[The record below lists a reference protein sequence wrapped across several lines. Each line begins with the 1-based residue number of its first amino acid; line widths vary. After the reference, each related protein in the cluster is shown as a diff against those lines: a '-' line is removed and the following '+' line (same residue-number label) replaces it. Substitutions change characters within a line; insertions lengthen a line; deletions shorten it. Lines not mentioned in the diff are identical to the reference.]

1 MNDTELD
8 VLVAGISPISDRQVA
23 ALPLDR
29 AEAELLEAILAL
41 PLAGPV
47 VGDRTHAGPTTAV
60 VPLSGRRRHRTR
72 RRLTVVATAAALVVG
87 AVLWQQSRPDEDGET
102 VVAVEQEAADTT
114 TPRLLVDRPGW
125 SVQRAAPGTMTFSD
139 GTTTLRVSWSAGNA
153 RQDHE
158 GAVASM
164 TEQVERIQALRVTE
178 GSPTERASIIEPLVI
193 MGQEAFAT
201 RLMSPDA
208 TDPDDVMFEAAWVL
222 DDFAVDAS
230 ATIASQEAFVDLVTS
245 LHQVD
250 MDTWLGAMP
259 DDVIQPDG
267 QRQAVDELLADVP
280 LPPGIDLTAFR
291 TDNAG
296 IESRTDV
303 AIELTNAVACGWFD
317 SWVAATD
324 AGDRAGA
331 ERAVEA
337 MATSRSWPVV
347 VEGGVDGQ
355 FGMLPIWEL
364 ADAMPT
370 NAVTQYSNGQVGTPR
385 DLYVDRFACDL

>member
-8 VLVAGISPISDRQVA
+8 VLVATISPISDREVA

-41 PLAGPV
+41 PQVEPIPT
-47 VGDRTHAGPTTAV
+47 DRPHAGPAAKV
-60 VPLSGRRRHRTR
+60 LPLSGRRRHRTR

-87 AVLWQQSRPDEDGET
+87 AVLWQQRAPDEDGET
-102 VVAVEQEAADTT
+102 VVAAEQEAADTT
-114 TPRLLVDRPGW
+114 TPRLLLDRPGW
-125 SVQRAAPGTMTFSD
+125 SIQWAAPGTMTFSD
-139 GTTTLRVSWSAGNA
+139 GTTTLRMSWSAGNA

-164 TEQVERIQALRVTE
+164 TEQVERIQALTE
-178 GSPTERASIIEPLVI
+178 GSPTEGASILEPLVI

-201 RLMSPDA
+201 RITSPDA
-208 TDPDDVMFEAAWVL
+208 TDPDDVVFEAAWVL
-222 DDFAVDAS
+222 DDFAVHAS
-230 ATIASQEAFVDLVTS
+230 ATIASQAAFVDLVTS
-245 LHQVD
+245 LRQVD

-259 DDVIQPDG
+259 DNVIQPDG

-303 AIELTNAVACGWFD
+303 AIKLTNAVACGWFD
-317 SWVAATD
+317 SWSAATD

-337 MATSRSWPVV
+337 MATARSWPIVI
-347 VEGGVDGQ
+347 ESDVDGK

-364 ADAMPT
+364 AEAMPT
-370 NAVTQYSNGQVGTPR
+370 NAFTQYSTGQIGTPR
-385 DLYVDRFACDL
+385 DLYVNRFACDL